1 MAGKRPVFDRGDV
14 SQEDQYAF
22 PYHYIPSL
30 EDGHFQQ
37 HLYWTWGY
45 RYLGGIDLVLN
56 ILAEEP
62 FESLIDVG
70 CGDGR
75 FLLEVSKHYFGK
87 TLLGIDSS
95 QRAINLAR
103 VLNPTLNFE
112 CMDICAGK
120 QSQDSFA
127 VVTLIEVLEHIPVQA
142 VKDFVGGLADFQEA
156 GGRLILTVPH
166 KNKAVQAKHYQHFDG
181 KSLKKVLEP
190 HYEIERT
197 LFFDKSS
204 RLFDG
209 ITNRLLG
216 NRFFILNNRFL
227 LDLLYHTY
235 RKHCFFCNETKC
247 RRICLV
253 ARKK

>member
-1 MAGKRPVFDRGDV
+1 MDQIEAFNRGDA
-14 SQEDQYAF
+14 SQESQYAL
-22 PYHYIPSL
+22 PYHYIPSI

-37 HLYWTWGY
+37 HLYWSWGFH
-45 RYLGGIDLVLN
+45 YLGAIELVLS

-75 FLLEVSKHYFGK
+75 FLLEVSKRYFGK
-87 TLLGIDSS
+87 PLVGVDSS
-95 QRAINLAR
+95 QRAIHLAR
-103 VLNPTLNFE
+103 ALNPNLNFE
-112 CMDICAGK
+112 CRDICVDK
-120 QSQDSFA
+120 HRQDSFTVA
-127 VVTLIEVLEHIPVQA
+127 TVIEVLEHIPVESIE
-142 VKDFVGGLADFQEA
+142 DFIVGLADFQES

-166 KNKAVQAKHYQHFDG
+166 KNKTVQAKHYQHFDG
-181 KSLKKVLEP
+181 ESLKKVLGP

-197 LFFDKSS
+197 LFFDMSS

-209 ITNRLLG
+209 IINRLLG

-235 RKHCFFCNETKC
+235 RKHCFFCNEAKC

-253 ARKK
+253 GRKK

>member
-1 MAGKRPVFDRGDV
+1 MEQIEALNRGDA
-14 SQEDQYAF
+14 SQESQYAL
-22 PYHYIPSL
+22 PYHYIPSI

-37 HLYWTWGY
+37 HLYWSWGY
-45 RYLGGIDLVLN
+45 RYLGGIELVLN

-75 FLLEVSKHYFGK
+75 FLLEVSKRYFGK
-87 TLLGIDSS
+87 ILLGVDSS

-120 QSQDSFA
+120 KSQDSFA

-142 VKDFVGGLADFQEA
+142 VQDFVGGLADFQEA

-166 KNKAVQAKHYQHFDG
+166 KNKAVQAKHYQHFDRETLI
-181 KSLKKVLEP
+181 KIFEP
-190 HYEIERT
+190 YYHIERM
-197 LFFDKSS
+197 LFFDKRS
-204 RLFDG
+204 RVFRRIMNG
-209 ITNRLLG
+209 LLG
-216 NRFFILNNRFL
+216 NRFFVLNNRFL
-227 LDLLYHTY
+227 LNLLYHTY
-235 RKHCFFCNETKC
+235 RKHFFFSSEAKC
-247 RRICLV
+247 ERICMLG
-253 ARKK
+253 RKK